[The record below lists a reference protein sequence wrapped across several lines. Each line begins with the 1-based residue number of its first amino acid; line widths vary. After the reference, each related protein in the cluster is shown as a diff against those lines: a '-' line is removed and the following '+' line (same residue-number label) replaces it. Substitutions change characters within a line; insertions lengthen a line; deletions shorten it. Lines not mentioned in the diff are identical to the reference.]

1 MRGQHDVKTPT
12 QYLAK
17 LAPERKKEVTA
28 LHKMIRKAAPS
39 LKPVI
44 HLGMLGYGPFQ
55 YRYASGR
62 EGDACT
68 LAIASNAS
76 AISFY
81 VLAADES
88 GWVAERYKK
97 ALPKASIGK
106 SCIRFKKTSDLDPVV
121 IGKLIREAQKVGF
134 DPASQG

>member
-17 LAPERKKEVTA
+17 LTPERKKEVGA
-28 LHKMIRKAAPS
+28 LHKLIRKTAPK

-44 HLGMLGYGPFQ
+44 HMGMLGYGPMT
-55 YRYASGR
+55 YRYASGK
-62 EGDACT
+62 EGEACM

-81 VLAADES
+81 VLAVDAE
-88 GWVAERYKK
+88 GWLAERYKK

-106 SCIRFKKTSDLDPVV
+106 SCIRFKRTSDLDPTVL
-121 IGKLIREAQKVGF
+121 GKLIREAQTTGF
-134 DPASQG
+134 DPAAQR